1 MKTIITVKGT
11 HCTSC
16 EMLIKDVCS
25 DFPQIKSCTV
35 DVKTGKTIIE
45 HDGKLDLQKL
55 KKEIEGVGE
64 YKVVI

>member
-1 MKTIITVKGT
+1 
-11 HCTSC
+11 
-16 EMLIKDVCS
+16 MLIKDVCS